1 MAPLRQRVRAS
12 LLPDTIDAPP
22 MPGLSE
28 VAERVL
34 SLSLEEW
41 GAGRAAE
48 MIGLSVPYKTLL
60 AKLLKISAF
69 HEPVLITGE
78 SGVGK
83 ESIAQ
88 ALYLLSPRRGR
99 EFMAVNCPQY
109 QEGNLTVSELF
120 GHKKGSF
127 TGAVA
132 DRKGCFELADGGVIV
147 LDEIADLHM
156 SAQLMLLR
164 ALSTGEFHPLGET
177 TVRRVNVRIVAATNR
192 PLNQLVAN
200 QQFRHDLLFRLRY
213 FQLEIPPLRERG
225 DDWRLLLD
233 HYLRRLHR
241 RYGVSKRFSEEALSV
256 LEHYRWPG
264 NVRELMGI
272 VSTGYA
278 LSEEDTIEIHDILD
292 RLEQYQ
298 PGPENDPDELF
309 RRLSRQSGDFWQL
322 VHDPYMD
329 RDLARRDVRRLI
341 ARGLSEVEGSYRKLL
356 SLWRIPGP
364 DYKRFMDFLRHHRLQ
379 PSNIKEDGE

>member
-1 MAPLRQRVRAS
+1 LVPEA
-12 LLPDTIDAPP
+12 IDAPP
-22 MPGLSE
+22 LPGLGE
-28 VAERVL
+28 VGQRVLQL
-34 SLSLEEW
+34 SLSEW
-41 GAGRAAE
+41 GPSRGAE
-48 MIGLSVPYKTLL
+48 MIGLSPPYLQLL
-60 AKLLKISAF
+60 AKLLKISGF

-99 EFMAVNCPQY
+99 EFVAVNCPQY

-132 DRKGCFELADGGVIV
+132 DRKGCFELADGGVIF

-177 TVRRVNVRIVAATNR
+177 TVRRVNVRVVAATNR

-213 FQLEIPPLRERG
+213 FQLEVPPLRERG

-241 RYGVSKRFSEEALSV
+241 RYGVAKSFSEEALGV
-256 LEHYRWPG
+256 LERYRWPG

-278 LSEEDTIEIHDILD
+278 LSDGDTIEIHDILD

-309 RRLSRQSGDFWQL
+309 RRLSRRSGDFWTL

-341 ARGLSEVEGSYRKLL
+341 ARGLSHVEGSYRRLL
-356 SLWRIPGP
+356 SMWHIPSP

-379 PSNIKEDGE
+379 PSNVKEDGE

>member
-1 MAPLRQRVRAS
+1 
-12 LLPDTIDAPP
+12 
-22 MPGLSE
+22 
-28 VAERVL
+28 
-34 SLSLEEW
+34 
-41 GAGRAAE
+41 
-48 MIGLSVPYKTLL
+48 
-60 AKLLKISAF
+60 
-69 HEPVLITGE
+69 
-78 SGVGK
+78 
-83 ESIAQ
+83 
-88 ALYLLSPRRGR
+88 
-99 EFMAVNCPQY
+99 
-109 QEGNLTVSELF
+109 
-120 GHKKGSF
+120 
-127 TGAVA
+127 
-132 DRKGCFELADGGVIV
+132 
-147 LDEIADLHM
+147 
-156 SAQLMLLR
+156 MLLR

-241 RYGVSKRFSEEALSV
+241 RYGVSKRFSDEALSV
-256 LEHYRWPG
+256 LVHYRWPG

-278 LSEEDTIEIHDILD
+278 LSEGDTIEIHDILD

-341 ARGLSEVEGSYRKLL
+341 ARGLAEVEGSYRRLL

-379 PSNIKEDGE
+379 PSNVKEDGE